1 MKKRDIPNCI
11 SIFRIIFVIPIIYL
25 LLIEQYTIALFMFF
39 IVGLS
44 DALDGFLAKRYNW
57 ESPLGS
63 VLDPLADKLLLV
75 STYFALCWLGHIP
88 VWLVLTVIARDVI
101 IVIGA
106 FSFYFLVGRYNLA
119 PSWLS
124 KINTCAQIL
133 LGLVVVSTLS
143 FTAISVD
150 VVDVLIL
157 VVLATTILSGVDY
170 MLIWGKRAW
179 RAKQKHVS

>member
-11 SIFRIIFVIPIIYL
+11 SIFRIIFVIPVIYL
-25 LLIEQYTIALFMFF
+25 LLVEQYTIALFMFL
-39 IVGLS
+39 IAGLS

-63 VLDPLADKLLLV
+63 VLDPIADKLLLV

-88 VWLVLTVIARDVI
+88 VWLVIAVIARDVI

-106 FSFYFLVGRYNLA
+106 FSFYFLVGRYDMV

-124 KINTCAQIL
+124 KINTCTQIL
-133 LGLVVVSTLS
+133 LGLVVVSSLS
-143 FTAISVD
+143 FTSISVN
-150 VVDVLIL
+150 VVDFLIL
-157 VVLATTILSGVDY
+157 VVLLTTILSGADY
-170 MLIWGKRAW
+170 VLTWGKRAW
-179 RAKQKHVS
+179 RAKRKHAS